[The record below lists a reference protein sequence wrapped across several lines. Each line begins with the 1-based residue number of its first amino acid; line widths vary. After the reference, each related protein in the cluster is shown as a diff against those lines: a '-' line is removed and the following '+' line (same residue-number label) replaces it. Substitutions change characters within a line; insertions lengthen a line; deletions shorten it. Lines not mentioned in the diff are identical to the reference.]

1 MKQRRLYFVFI
12 CSMLLCALKI
22 PYALAEEKYDYLI
35 INEDF
40 EELNLDNWKITQ
52 TDTENQG
59 EWSILL
65 HEGSNVL
72 SLQRGLDAQL
82 RDLLLENYTIQVRT
96 KFVVFD
102 QAGHISF
109 RISEAA
115 RYFIRYD
122 GRDLRLVKST
132 DTLVEHVIVDCILEP
147 DTWYTIKIICNGD
160 RITVYIDDELYI
172 DYIDNEPLQYGG
184 VGLESGFESHLYF
197 DDVMIFSTQDVYVKY
212 FLSRVEDEIN
222 KGRESGYDTSK
233 AEEKLDEAFEASNR
247 DDYSLAQALAEE
259 ALRNVYL
266 TKVDDTDSSDVQDS
280 ISIDWTL
287 QTITGLV
294 TIGAAVVGVFGWM
307 YRKRLMDRR
316 VRILITKRLEE
327 VDDVYS
333 RFKMN
338 SIKCESELIRLKGE
352 ILHEFKEGLIDEQNF
367 ETLDRRIDEYL
378 KEIREEIQRDRSNN

>member
-1 MKQRRLYFVFI
+1 
-12 CSMLLCALKI
+12 MLLCALKI

-82 RDLLLENYTIQVRT
+82 KDLFLENYTIQLKT

-109 RISEAA
+109 RISKAA

-132 DTLVEHVIVDCILEP
+132 DTLVEPVIVDCILEP
-147 DTWYTIKIICNGD
+147 DTWYTIKIICSGD

-172 DYIDNEPLQYGG
+172 DYIDNEPLQHGG

-197 DDVMIFSTQDVYVKY
+197 DDIMIFSTQDVYVKY
-212 FLSRVEDEIN
+212 FLSIVEHEIN

-280 ISIDWTL
+280 ISIDWTI

-367 ETLDRRIDEYL
+367 ETLDRRIDEYM
-378 KEIREEIQRDRSNN
+378 KEIHEEIQRDRSNN

>member
-1 MKQRRLYFVFI
+1 
-12 CSMLLCALKI
+12 MLLCALKI

-52 TDTENQG
+52 TDSENQG

-82 RDLLLENYTIQVRT
+82 RDLLLENYTIQVRS
-96 KFVVFD
+96 KFGVFD

-132 DTLVEHVIVDCILEP
+132 DTLVEPVIVDCILEP
-147 DTWYTIKIICNGD
+147 DTWYTIKITCNGD

-212 FLSRVEDEIN
+212 LLSRVEHEIN

-266 TKVDDTDSSDVQDS
+266 TKVDDIDSSDVQDS

>member
-1 MKQRRLYFVFI
+1 VKQRRLYFVFI

-52 TDTENQG
+52 TDSENQG

-82 RDLLLENYTIQVRT
+82 RDLLLENYTIQVRS
-96 KFVVFD
+96 KFGVFD

-132 DTLVEHVIVDCILEP
+132 DTLVEPVIVDCNLEP
-147 DTWYTIKIICNGD
+147 NTWYTIKIICNGD

-172 DYIDNEPLQYGG
+172 DYIDNESLQYGG

-212 FLSRVEDEIN
+212 LLSRVEHEIN

-266 TKVDDTDSSDVQDS
+266 TKVDDIDSSDVQDS

>member
-1 MKQRRLYFVFI
+1 
-12 CSMLLCALKI
+12 MLLCALKI

-212 FLSRVEDEIN
+212 LLSRVEHEIN

>member
-1 MKQRRLYFVFI
+1 
-12 CSMLLCALKI
+12 MLLCALKI

>member
-109 RISEAA
+109 RISKAA

-266 TKVDDTDSSDVQDS
+266 TKVDDIDSSDVQDS